1 MYIYI
6 YIKIINGEFHLNRKI
21 NNWSISLLD
30 SLEHISCDTPL
41 HDLNEKSW
49 IFILIYD
56 LNNFRFDHHFEIYW
70 ISVYEPSQK

>member
-41 HDLNEKSW
+41 HDLNEKS
-49 IFILIYD
+49 
-56 LNNFRFDHHFEIYW
+56 
-70 ISVYEPSQK
+70 